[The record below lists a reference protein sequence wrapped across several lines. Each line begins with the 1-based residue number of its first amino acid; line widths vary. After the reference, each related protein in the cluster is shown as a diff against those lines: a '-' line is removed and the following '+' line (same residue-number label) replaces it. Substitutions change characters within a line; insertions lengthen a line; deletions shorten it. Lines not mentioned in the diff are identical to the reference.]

1 MTGRASHSTP
11 AVAVRRGGKAAITR
25 ALPEETA
32 VALVYN
38 GTTQAVMMA
47 TPADLEDFALGFSL
61 SEGIVGGADDGAVV
75 MEKAVRHLSQP

>member
-1 MTGRASHSTP
+1 MTERGARSTP
-11 AVAVRRGGKAAITR
+11 ATAVRRSGATGIAR

-47 TPADLEDFALGFSL
+47 ILPERLRGNLLDRITRAASAGPLDAAVFGRTT
-61 SEGIVGGADDGAVV
+61 GAG
-75 MEKAVRHLSQP
+75 